1 MTRLRCATSLFVVMM
16 ALGGHAEAQDIKI
29 GITGTFT
36 GPTAALGIP
45 YRQAAEL
52 FPTTIGD
59 KTIRWI
65 VLDDG
70 GDPGNAVKNARR
82 FIDEDKVDAILGS
95 TSPPSATAIID
106 VATEGKTPQLALA
119 PIGIPDAKKKW
130 IFDIPQPVPVM
141 VSALV
146 ADMVSKGIKSVG
158 YIGFTDGWGDQNY
171 AALTS
176 LAATN
181 NIKVIGN
188 ERYNRVDSSVTAQA
202 LKIMSQ
208 NPDAVF
214 IGASSTPAVLP
225 HRALADLGYT
235 GQIYHSHGS
244 VSRPVLEAG
253 GKVLEGSIAPTGPV
267 IVADQ
272 LPDSHPTKKTA
283 LDFIATYETRWGKGT
298 RNPFAGYSW
307 DSMLVVTAAIP
318 DALKVAQ
325 PGTVEFREA
334 LRTSLES
341 GREVP
346 GTHAVY
352 RFTAQDHYGVDARA
366 RVLVIVKDGAFRLA
380 PQAEAAKRP

>member
-1 MTRLRCATSLFVVMM
+1 MRLRCIASVA
-16 ALGGHAEAQDIKI
+16 ALLVFAGPAFAQDIKI

-52 FPTTIGD
+52 FPTTIGGR
-59 KTIRWI
+59 TVRWI
-65 VLDDG
+65 VLDDA
-70 GDPGNAVKNARR
+70 GDAGNAVKNARR

-95 TSPPSATAIID
+95 TSPPSATAIFD
-106 VATEGKTPQLALA
+106 VATESKTPQIALA
-119 PIGIPDAKKKW
+119 PVGIPDAKRRW

-146 ADMVSKGIKSVG
+146 EDMAARGVKSVG

-171 AALTS
+171 AALTG
-176 LAATN
+176 LAAAK
-181 NIKVIGN
+181 NIKVVGN

-202 LKIMSQ
+202 LKILSQ

-225 HRALADLGYT
+225 HRALADLGYG

-283 LDFIATYETRWGKGT
+283 LDFIEIYEAKWGKGT

-307 DSMLVVTAAIP
+307 DSMLVLSAAIP
-318 DALKVAQ
+318 DALKAAQ

-334 LRTSLES
+334 LRSSLES

-352 RFTAQDHYGVDARA
+352 RYTADDHYGVDARA
-366 RVLVIVKDGAFRLA
+366 RVLVIVKDGAFRIA
-380 PQAEAAKRP
+380 PEGGKRP

>member
-1 MTRLRCATSLFVVMM
+1 MTRLRVAASLVILLSTV
-16 ALGGHAEAQDIKI
+16 AGTAVAQDIRI

-52 FPTTIGD
+52 FPTKVGD
-59 KTIRWI
+59 RTVKWI

-82 FIDEDKVDAILGS
+82 LIDEDKVDAILGS
-95 TSPPSATAIID
+95 TSPPSAMAIID
-106 VATEGKTPQLALA
+106 VATESRTPQIALA
-119 PIGIPDAKKKW
+119 PIGIPDAKKRW
-130 IFDIPQPVPVM
+130 VFDIPQPVPVM

-146 ADMVSKGIKSVG
+146 ADMVAKGIKTVG

-171 AALTS
+171 AALMS
-176 LAATN
+176 LAAAS
-181 NIKVIGN
+181 NIKVLGN

-225 HRALADLGYT
+225 HRALADLGYG

-244 VSRPVLEAG
+244 ISRPVLEAG

-272 LPDSHPTKKTA
+272 LPDTFPTKRTA
-283 LDFIATYETRWGKGT
+283 LDFIETYEAKWGKGT

-307 DSMLVVTAAIP
+307 DGMLVLTAAIS
-318 DALKVAQ
+318 DALKIAQ

-352 RFTAQDHYGVDARA
+352 RFTPDDHYGVDARA
-366 RVLVIVKDGAFRLA
+366 RVLVIVKDGAFRMM
-380 PQAEAAKRP
+380 PQAEAGKKP

>member
-1 MTRLRCATSLFVVMM
+1 MKHLRYAASLVLTM
-16 ALGGHAEAQDIKI
+16 AVLGGQSRAQEREIRI

-52 FPTTIGD
+52 FPAKIAGRAV
-59 KTIRWI
+59 RWI
-65 VLDDG
+65 ILDDG
-70 GDPGNAVKNARR
+70 GDAGNAVKNARR
-82 FIDEDKVDAILGS
+82 FIDEEHVDAILGS
-95 TSPPSATAIID
+95 TSPPPAMAMID
-106 VATEGKTPQLALA
+106 VATESKTPQIALA
-119 PIGIPDAKKKW
+119 PIGIPDAKKRW
-130 IFDIPQPVPVM
+130 IFDVPQPVPVM

-146 ADMVSKGIKSVG
+146 ADMASKGVKSVG
-158 YIGFTDGWGDQNY
+158 YIGFTDGWGDQNF

-176 LAATN
+176 LASAKG
-181 NIKVIGN
+181 IKVVGN

-202 LKIMSQ
+202 LKIISQ
-208 NPDAVF
+208 NPDVVF

-244 VSRPVLEAG
+244 VSRALLEAG
-253 GKVLEGSIAPTGPV
+253 GKVIEGSIAPTGPV

-283 LDFIATYETRWGKGT
+283 LGFIDVYEAKWGRGT

-307 DSMLVVTAAIP
+307 DSMLILSAAMP
-318 DALKVAQ
+318 DALKAGQ
-325 PGTVEFREA
+325 PGTPEFREA

-341 GREVP
+341 GREVV

-352 RFTAQDHYGVDARA
+352 RYTPDDHYGVDARA
-366 RVLVIVKDGAFRLA
+366 RVLVIVKDGAFRLM
-380 PQAEAAKRP
+380 P